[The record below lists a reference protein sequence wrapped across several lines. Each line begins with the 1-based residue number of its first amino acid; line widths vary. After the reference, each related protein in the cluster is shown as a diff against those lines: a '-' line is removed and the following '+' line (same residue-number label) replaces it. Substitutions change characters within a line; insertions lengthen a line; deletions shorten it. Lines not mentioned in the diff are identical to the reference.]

1 MPGVEMLYFGDATQ
15 AAFMA
20 TVIGGFGALFGAI
33 VFMLGARARRAAGVA
48 AVAIFL
54 VFAGFAY
61 WLYLTPFYAVQVE
74 GAELRLQ
81 KFYPSRTVALSRD
94 EISSITRR
102 NEVTKNS
109 YIVTLVVKTTDGR
122 HYESGQANPRQLN
135 ENFTRLEA
143 WMAKK

>member
-1 MPGVEMLYFGDATQ
+1 METLYFGDATQ
-15 AAFMA
+15 AAFM
-20 TVIGGFGALFGAI
+20 TVVIAGFGALFGAI
-33 VFMLGARARRAAGVA
+33 VYKLGARARRAAGVA
-48 AVAIFL
+48 GAAIFL
-54 VFAGFAY
+54 AFAGVAY
-61 WLYLTPFYAVQVE
+61 WLYLTPFYAVEVE

-81 KFYPSRTVALSRD
+81 RFYPTRTVALSRD

-122 HYESGQANPRQLN
+122 HYESGQATPRQLN

-143 WMAKK
+143 WLGKR

>member
-1 MPGVEMLYFGDATQ
+1 MPSVEVLYFGDATQ

-20 TVIGGFGALFGAI
+20 TVIGGFGALIGAI
-33 VFMLGARARRAAGVA
+33 VYKLGARRAASVA
-48 AVAIFL
+48 GAAIFV
-54 VFAGFAY
+54 VFAGFAW

-81 KFYPSRTVALSRD
+81 KFYPSRTIALSRD

-109 YIVTLVVKTTDGR
+109 YIVTLVVKTMDGR
-122 HYESGQANPRQLN
+122 HYESGQADPRQLN
-135 ENFTRLEA
+135 ENFARLEA
-143 WMAKK
+143 WMARK